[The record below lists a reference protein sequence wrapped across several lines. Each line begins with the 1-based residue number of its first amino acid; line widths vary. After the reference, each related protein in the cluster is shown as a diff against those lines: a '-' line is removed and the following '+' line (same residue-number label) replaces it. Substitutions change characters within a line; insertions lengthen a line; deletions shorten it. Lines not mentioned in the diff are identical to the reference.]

1 MGTPSPK
8 EQTTSAVCLPQHT
21 FSLRSKNPCQ
31 ERVGPGAMQNPR
43 QGVPLPRVG
52 LATPSVGQ
60 LHLSQTQ
67 HQGFRDGS
75 FLDKMR
81 KVGPG

>member
-1 MGTPSPK
+1 
-8 EQTTSAVCLPQHT
+8 
-21 FSLRSKNPCQ
+21 
-31 ERVGPGAMQNPR
+31 MQNPR
-43 QGVPLPRVG
+43 QGVG

-81 KVGPG
+81 KVGPGCLTANPASQREWREYGVLVAESGAG